1 MRQPIRHMLGMTSV
15 LVLSACSSTGVS
27 VTGEDSIFRN
37 KELDYTKAPLI
48 ERLNV
53 PSDLQNKRLQKDLLV
68 VPDADTSL
76 SQAGITEAPRPA
88 FVFAE
93 MGSQSAQ
100 LLGANQGKHIAVNGT
115 PEMIWQQVG
124 QFWQLQNMPLAVAD
138 SASGIM
144 ETEWVPL
151 PGVDGD
157 PGIVGGWLRS
167 LTGGDDDLAYS
178 RVRTEMVLNDAG
190 LIEISLG
197 YVQASHGEVAS
208 GKRPDWQQEGHEVE
222 AKSELMF
229 ALLQY
234 LSRTVRVAHKSTQDM
249 SHQHGLLGKDQ
260 KGRPLIRIDQNQV
273 QAMRLLLQ
281 AMADMDVGSHD
292 AELGKIY
299 FTHTTH
305 LQAVSEKEQGG
316 GVWGWFKGLHSG
328 SKNQQES
335 RPVTLDMSVLG
346 GKKAVEEAAPVIV
359 YSANNVMPSVSD
371 DPKDR
376 KGYKIW
382 MGGEVIYIF
391 EDEDQG
397 EVDADGVYTFTGY
410 FQLQLTPTIKGVY
423 VQVLSSMGTHA
434 GKAHAEEILWL
445 IKQGL

>member
-1 MRQPIRHMLGMTSV
+1 
-15 LVLSACSSTGVS
+15 
-27 VTGEDSIFRN
+27 
-37 KELDYTKAPLI
+37 
-48 ERLNV
+48 

-93 MGSQSAQ
+93 MGSQSTQ
-100 LLGANQGKHIAVNGT
+100 LLGANQGKHIAVNGN

-124 QFWQLQNMPLAVAD
+124 QFWQLQEMPLAVAD

-151 PGVDGD
+151 PGVDSD
-157 PGIVGGWLRS
+157 PGIVGGWFRS

-197 YVQASHGEVAS
+197 YVQASHDEVAS
-208 GKRPDWQQEGHEVE
+208 DKRPDWQQEGHDVV

-234 LSRTVRVAHKSTQDM
+234 LSRTARVAHKSTQDI
-249 SHQHGLLGKDQ
+249 SHQLGLLGKDQ
-260 KGRPLIRIDQNQV
+260 KGHPLIRIDESQA

-281 AMADMDVGSHD
+281 AMAGMDVGSHD

-305 LQAVSEKEQGG
+305 LQAIAEEEQGRG
-316 GVWGWFKGLHSG
+316 ILGWFKGLHSG
-328 SKNQQES
+328 NDNQQES
-335 RPVTLDMSVLG
+335 GPITLDMSVFD
-346 GKKAVEEAAPVIV
+346 GKKSTKENAQVIV
-359 YSANNVMPSVSD
+359 YSADNVMPSASD

-376 KGYKIW
+376 KGFKIW

-397 EVDADGVYTFTGY
+397 EVDADGVYTFTGH

-423 VQVLSSMGTHA
+423 AQVLSAKGTHA
-434 GKAHAEEILWL
+434 GRAHAEEILWL

>member
-1 MRQPIRHMLGMTSV
+1 MRQPIRHMLGLTSV

-76 SQAGITEAPRPA
+76 SQAGITVAPRPA

-93 MGSQSAQ
+93 MGSQSTQ
-100 LLGANQGKHIAVNGT
+100 LLGANQGKHIAVNGN
-115 PEMIWQQVG
+115 PELIWQQVG
-124 QFWQLQNMPLAVAD
+124 QFWQLQEMPLAVAD
-138 SASGIM
+138 SASGVM

-157 PGIVGGWLRS
+157 PGVVGGWLRS

-197 YVQASHGEVAS
+197 YVQASHDEVAS
-208 GKRPDWQQEGHEVE
+208 DKRPDWQQEGHDVV

-234 LSRTVRVAHKSTQDM
+234 LSRTVRVAHKSTQDI
-249 SHQHGLLGKDQ
+249 SHQLGLLGKDQ
-260 KGRPLIRIDQNQV
+260 KGHPLIRIDESQA

-281 AMADMDVGSHD
+281 AMAGMDVGSHD

-305 LQAVSEKEQGG
+305 LQAIAEEEQGRG
-316 GVWGWFKGLHSG
+316 ILGWFKGLHSG
-328 SKNQQES
+328 NDNQQES
-335 RPVTLDMSVLG
+335 GPITLDMSVFD
-346 GKKAVEEAAPVIV
+346 GKKSTKENAQVIV
-359 YSANNVMPSVSD
+359 YSADNVMPSASD

-376 KGYKIW
+376 KGFKIW

-397 EVDADGVYTFTGY
+397 EVDADGVYTFTGH

-423 VQVLSSMGTHA
+423 AQVLSSKGTHA
-434 GKAHAEEILWL
+434 GRAHAEEILWL